1 MNADYP
7 LARDLFAE
15 IWRALGGD
23 ELWLDR
29 VRFPGDSARPSP
41 VAATDVAAA
50 NGASAV
56 ASRENSWG
64 SRARRPP

>member
-1 MNADYP
+1 MTADYP
-7 LARDLFAE
+7 LARGLFAE
-15 IWRALGGD
+15 IWRAFGGD

-29 VRFPGDSARPSP
+29 VRFPGDGARPSP

-50 NGASAV
+50 NGASAG